1 MTARTRNALRIN
13 ARRIGLIGLLAA
25 VATTSLAP
33 RTASSAESSS
43 PVKVALLAPITGNAA
58 AAGHDMVNGW
68 NLWWSEHNSSAGGR
82 KIQTTVYDTGSNAA
96 RALDQARR
104 AVEQDGAQIIVGP
117 YLANEGLAV
126 MPYTVAHRIPLFLPT
141 VSADDISQR
150 AANAFTLKVAGWSS
164 SLTTHP
170 AGVWGYE
177 QGYRKAATIANSYAF
192 GYENAGGFAQ
202 TFVEKGG
209 RILTQLWAP
218 LGTADYSPYISQ
230 LQAAAPDV
238 VFVEMVG
245 ADAIHFLEQWSSFG
259 LKNKIPLIANETT
272 TDQSNIRSIA
282 PEIVTGIISF
292 GHYAEGRDSP
302 ITRAFIEKYGSKEGN
317 LPSYMA
323 AGFYTAGHWFS
334 DALDKVHGNVNDAG
348 PLLGAIRS
356 IKLSDSILGPMQ
368 LDAYGCPVE
377 NVYIRRVVA
386 TSGPEAKYAKTWNV
400 VIKTYPHVSQFWT
413 YKPADYLKQPVY
425 SPTFQGYQK

>member
-1 MTARTRNALRIN
+1 MLNALRVIVLM
-13 ARRIGLIGLLAA
+13 AFAA
-25 VATTSLAP
+25 TSLVP
-33 RTASSAESSS
+33 RAALGADTG
-43 PVKVALLAPITGNAA
+43 VIKVALLAPITGNAA

-68 NLWWSEHNSSAGGR
+68 NLWWSEHGSSAGGR

-126 MPYTVAHRIPLFLPT
+126 MPYTVQHRIPLFLPT

-150 AANAFTLKVAGWSS
+150 DANAFTLKVAGWSS

-170 AGVWGYE
+170 AGVWAYE

-202 TFVEKGG
+202 TFSEKGG
-209 RILTQLWAP
+209 KILTQLWAP
-218 LGTADYSPYISQ
+218 LGTSDYSPYISQ

-282 PEIVTGIISF
+282 PEIVNGIISF

-302 ITRAFIEKYGSKEGN
+302 ITRAFIQKYGAKEGN

-356 IKLSDSILGPMQ
+356 IRLSDSILGPMQ
-368 LDAYGCPVE
+368 LDNYGCPVE
-377 NVYIRRVVA
+377 NVYIRKVVA
-386 TSGPEAKYAKTWNV
+386 TSGPAAKYAKTWNV
-400 VIKTYPHVSQFWT
+400 VIKTYPRVSQFWT
-413 YKPADYLKQPVY
+413 YKVADYLKQPVY